1 MFKTFFIFVKLYIK
15 SLALVLKAG
24 KVNAVLLLLII
35 PFQAL
40 LPAVLIASSNSI
52 INAVAEKTGENLIL
66 LLTVWAIAFLL
77 SNILTPVYTTV
88 QGFLTDKL
96 TQYLNISLMNKSK
109 EITSLSVFE
118 DSRFYDDI
126 EILSSEAGWRPVNL
140 LVFGASIISSSITAI
155 SMLVLLADF
164 SPLIALLMFLAI
176 IPQSLIFYRIQQEA
190 FEVLVSNS
198 ADSRKLSY
206 YSSLLL
212 SKENIKEVQLY
223 NLYDFFIE
231 KYTDSFQ
238 TIKKDL
244 GKNRLKKLAASV
256 FFLSFTV
263 IISIFIFS
271 RLIEKAFS
279 GSLLIGSILIF
290 SSSIIYTTQSISRL
304 VEDSSLLYD
313 TLLYMQKYF
322 NFLSIQEEKN
332 KTSQEFK
339 TEPFKCIEF
348 KNLCFKYPLS
358 EGLVLDNIS
367 FSVKQGEKIAV
378 VGENGSG
385 KTTLIKVFCRFYKPA
400 SGKILFDNTDIK
412 DIDILDYRKRIGAV
426 FQDFARFTL
435 TLRENTALSSLDKQ
449 KNNKLVLNAL
459 KKAGLS
465 FELSKGEDSDYNL
478 DSDLNLE
485 TLLGT
490 SFEGGRDVSGG
501 QWQKIAIARAFFGS
515 FDILILDEPTASID
529 AKAEFQIYEKFLAL
543 TKGKTV
549 FFVTHRLS
557 TVKRADK
564 VLLLKKGKI
573 YGFAPHEVL
582 IKTNAYYKELYN
594 MQAEAYRE

>member
-1 MFKTFFIFVKLYIK
+1 MFKTFFTFVKLYIK
-15 SLALVLKAG
+15 SLSLVLKAG
-24 KVNAVLLLLII
+24 KANAVLLLLII

-40 LPAVLIASSNSI
+40 MPAVLISSSNGI
-52 INAVAEKTGENLIL
+52 INAVAEKTYENLFL
-66 LLTVWAIAFLL
+66 LLTVWAISFLL

-109 EITSLSVFE
+109 EITNLSVFE

-126 EILSSEAGWRPVNL
+126 EILSNEAGWRPVNL
-140 LVFGASIISSSITAI
+140 LVFGASIISSSVTAI

-206 YSSLLL
+206 YSGLLL

-223 NLYDFFIE
+223 NLYDFFIG

-256 FFLSFTV
+256 FFLTLTV
-263 IISIFIFS
+263 IISVFIFN

-322 NFLSIQEEKN
+322 NFLSIQEEKKEQN

-339 TEPFKCIEF
+339 AEPFKFIEF

-358 EGLVLDNIS
+358 ENLVLDNIS
-367 FSVKQGEKIAV
+367 FSVRQGEKIAI

-385 KTTLIKVFCRFYKPA
+385 KTTLIKLFCRFYKPA
-400 SGKILFDNTDIK
+400 SGKILFDSMDIEETDIFS
-412 DIDILDYRKRIGAV
+412 YRKKIGAV

-435 TLRENTALSSLDKQ
+435 TLRENTALSALDKQ
-449 KNNKLVLNAL
+449 GNDHLLLTAL
-459 KKAGLS
+459 KKAGLRLN
-465 FELSKGEDSDYNL
+465 FSKGEDSICGF
-478 DSDLNLE
+478 NLE

-529 AKAEFQIYEKFLAL
+529 ARAEFQIYEKFLAL
-543 TKGKTV
+543 TQGKTV

-557 TVKRADK
+557 TVKKADK
-564 VLLLKKGKI
+564 VLLLKNGKI
-573 YGFAPHEVL
+573 SGFAPHKVL
-582 IKTNAYYKELYN
+582 METNAYYKELYN
-594 MQAEAYRE
+594 MQAEAYRG